1 MKAKIT
7 LLALVAVSI
16 LAFASPQSVSA
27 AAPATEADCS
37 KPILGIPTWFNGLVK
52 LEQDGGGNITCA
64 IKSPKDLDPTG
75 DSGLSKFIWR
85 VVLNVID
92 MALRLVAWIAAGMM
106 IFGGFKMI
114 TSDGAADKAAQ
125 GRKTLL
131 NAAIG
136 LVIAIG
142 SVGLVNLVMGIIK

>member
-1 MKAKIT
+1 MKTKLT
-7 LLALVAVSI
+7 LLALVLVSI
-16 LAFASPQSVSA
+16 LALAAPQGVSA
-27 AAPATEADCS
+27 AAPTTVSDCS
-37 KPILGIPTWFNGLVK
+37 KRILRIPTWFNGLVK
-52 LEQDGGGNITCA
+52 LEKDNDNNVNCVIV
-64 IKSPKDLDPTG
+64 SPG
-75 DSGLSKFIWR
+75 DYGLSKFIWR

-92 MALRLVAWIAAGMM
+92 MALSLIAWIAAGMM

-136 LVIAIG
+136 LTIAIA
-142 SVGLVNLVMGIIK
+142 SVGLVNLVMGILK

>member
-1 MKAKIT
+1 MKTKMT
-7 LLALVAVSI
+7 LLALIFVSV
-16 LAFASPQSVSA
+16 LAFVNPQSASA
-27 AAPATEADCS
+27 ATAPPVSSCS
-37 KPILGIPTWFNGLVK
+37 RPILGIPTWFNGLVK
-52 LEQDGGGNITCA
+52 VEEDSSGNFNCVIE
-64 IKSPKDLDPTG
+64 SPG
-75 DSGLSKFIWR
+75 DYGLSKFIWR

-92 MALRLVAWIAAGMM
+92 IALRLIAWIAAGMM

-136 LVIAIG
+136 LVIAIA
-142 SVGLVNLVMGIIK
+142 SVGLVNLVMGILK

>member
-1 MKAKIT
+1 MKMKLT
-7 LLALVAVSI
+7 LMALVFVSVLALA
-16 LAFASPQSVSA
+16 APQSVSA
-27 AAPATEADCS
+27 AAPTSVADCS

-52 LEQDGGGNITCA
+52 LEKDSVGNVTCA
-64 IKSPKDLDPTG
+64 IKSPSDLDPTG

-92 MALRLVAWIAAGMM
+92 IVLRLIAWIAAGMM
-106 IFGGFKMI
+106 IFGGFRLI

-142 SVGLVNLVMGIIK
+142 SVGLVNLVMGII

>member
-1 MKAKIT
+1 MKTKLI
-7 LLALVAVSI
+7 LLALVFVSV
-16 LAFASPQSVSA
+16 LAFAAPQSASA
-27 AAPATEADCS
+27 ATLTEKDCA

-52 LEQDGGGNITCA
+52 VEDNTCV
-64 IKSPKDLDPTG
+64 IKSPSDLDTDSTSG
-75 DSGLSKFIWR
+75 DGLSKFIWR

-92 MALRLVAWIAAGMM
+92 IALRLIAWVAAGMM
-106 IFGGFKMI
+106 ILGGFKMI

-136 LVIAIG
+136 LVIAIA
-142 SVGLVNLVMGIIK
+142 SVGLVNLVMGILK

>member
-1 MKAKIT
+1 MKTKIT
-7 LLALVAVSI
+7 LLALVFVFVLI
-16 LAFASPQSVSA
+16 FTTPQSASA
-27 AAPATEADCS
+27 APPSPPPVSSCS

-52 LEQDGGGNITCA
+52 VEET
-64 IKSPKDLDPTG
+64 PTG
-75 DSGLSKFIWR
+75 SGNYSCVIESPGDYGLSQFIWR

-92 MALRLVAWIAAGMM
+92 IALRLVAWIAAGMM

-136 LVIAIG
+136 LTIAIA
-142 SVGLVNLVMGIIK
+142 SVGLVNLVMGILK